1 MNQLNP
7 AYGTERCAHICHA
20 IYDYIHTGLIYIHPR
35 HCSACDGSR
44 VITMAEAKV
53 RSLPQRANEQDF
65 NDSLIG
71 GKILWDYCVCPKYPC
86 RFHPPRVV
94 TEGPHNVMP
103 ALWPRSMSLGDWAYI
118 YESSP
123 SPNKSAVLTV
133 DEIRRQ
139 WEDEVLR
146 THGDL
151 PDWKLA
157 VIYAWL
163 HNRGM
168 RRDDTERMIREELR
182 KERTNKL

>member
-1 MNQLNP
+1 MRRKANKMDY
-7 AYGTERCAHICHA
+7 YGTERCDHGCHR
-20 IYDYIHTGLIYIHPR
+20 IHHLGNYLHQTPLKHPH

-44 VITMAEAKV
+44 VITMAEAKE
-53 RSLPQRANEQDF
+53 RGLHQRANEQDF
-65 NDSLIG
+65 KDWLMG
-71 GKILWDYCVCPKYPC
+71 GKDLLDYCVCPKYSC

-103 ALWPRSMSLGDWAYI
+103 ALWPRSMSLGDCAYI

-139 WEDEVLR
+139 WEDKVVK

-157 VIYAWL
+157 VIYA
-163 HNRGM
+163 
-168 RRDDTERMIREELR
+168 
-182 KERTNKL
+182 

>member
-1 MNQLNP
+1 
-7 AYGTERCAHICHA
+7 
-20 IYDYIHTGLIYIHPR
+20 
-35 HCSACDGSR
+35 
-44 VITMAEAKV
+44 
-53 RSLPQRANEQDF
+53 
-65 NDSLIG
+65 
-71 GKILWDYCVCPKYPC
+71 
-86 RFHPPRVV
+86 
-94 TEGPHNVMP
+94 
-103 ALWPRSMSLGDWAYI
+103 MSLGDWAYI

-139 WEDEVLR
+139 WEDEVVK

-168 RRDDTERMIREELR
+168 RMDDTERMIREGLR
-182 KERTNKL
+182 KELTNKL